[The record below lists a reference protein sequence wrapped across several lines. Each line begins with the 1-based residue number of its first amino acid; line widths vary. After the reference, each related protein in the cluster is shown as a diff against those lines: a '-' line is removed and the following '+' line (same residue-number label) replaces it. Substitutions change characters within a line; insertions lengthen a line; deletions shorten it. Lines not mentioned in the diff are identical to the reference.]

1 VTRSSA
7 AESDRYFASRPWP
20 SRIGAWA
27 SDQSRP
33 IASRAALTAAVNAT
47 ARRFGTPDP
56 TTAQGAGQ
64 DFPIARPPHW
74 GGFRLWAESVELWQ
88 EGTARIHDRFRW
100 TRTLDPAGPEN
111 FSGGAWSLV
120 RLQP

>member
-1 VTRSSA
+1 
-7 AESDRYFASRPWP
+7 
-20 SRIGAWA
+20 
-27 SDQSRP
+27 
-33 IASRAALTAAVNAT
+33 
-47 ARRFGTPDP
+47 
-56 TTAQGAGQ
+56 
-64 DFPIARPPHW
+64 
-74 GGFRLWAESVELWQ
+74 VELWQ